1 MRPALKCHRLL
12 FFGENSL
19 ERSCFNSFIL
29 KQALKWAWS
38 ACLGVE
44 RLFKSFLARNGCA
57 SILTACDFCGLAAHR
72 LTKGRARALS

>member
-1 MRPALKCHRLL
+1 MRPISPMRLTALKCHRLL

-19 ERSCFNSFIL
+19 KRSCFNSFIL

-44 RLFKSFLARNGCA
+44 RLFGRGAPVWAWS
-57 SILTACDFCGLAAHR
+57 ACLGVER
-72 LTKGRARALS
+72 LFGRGAPV